1 MPAASET
8 FPANGSKHTAVTRN
22 NATSASQTD
31 DQSHNGHL
39 LGAGDIRRI
48 AAEAGISPTKKF
60 GQNFVIDPG
69 TVRRIVREAGVTAQ
83 TRVLEVGPGLG
94 SLTLALLETGAAVT
108 AVEIDPA
115 LAKRLPETIAE
126 FMPEASDRLTV
137 INADA
142 MSLSPG
148 TLPKFAPDYVPKNH
162 NNNDLPTVI
171 ATNSSTEN
179 VNNNAS
185 ESADAQAN
193 TNTNANAT
201 HNDQSASTTT
211 EQAGSAST
219 TNDESTSD
227 HAHSADNNNPFTLVS
242 NLPYNVATPILL
254 TLLERF
260 ENLDHF
266 LVMVQKEVADRLA
279 AKPGSKTYG
288 TPSVKL
294 AWYGQAE
301 RVGLVGRNVFW
312 PAPNVDSA
320 LVSFTRY
327 ADNDDNAATPHNV
340 EENSGSR
347 KSDEPGN
354 ENPQSKSILSQPV
367 SSKPISPIP
376 AKANREKVFQLI
388 DAAFGQ
394 RRKTLHAALKK
405 LVPAET
411 FEAAGIDPTRRGET
425 LTIEEFAALAEAVE
439 S

>member
-1 MPAASET
+1 MNEHT
-8 FPANGSKHTAVTRN
+8 TNHDGSDHT
-22 NATSASQTD
+22 
-31 DQSHNGHL
+31 GHL

-69 TVRRIVREAGVTAQ
+69 TVRRIVREARVTAD

-115 LAKRLPETIAE
+115 LAARLPETVAQ
-126 FMPEASDRLTV
+126 FMPEAANRLTV
-137 INADA
+137 VTADA
-142 MSLSPG
+142 MSLSPK
-148 TLPKFAPDYVPKNH
+148 TLPDFAP
-162 NNNDLPTVI
+162 
-171 ATNSSTEN
+171 
-179 VNNNAS
+179 
-185 ESADAQAN
+185 
-193 TNTNANAT
+193 NAT
-201 HNDQSASTTT
+201 SSA
-211 EQAGSAST
+211 
-219 TNDESTSD
+219 TS
-227 HAHSADNNNPFTLVS
+227 SNNPFTLVS

-279 AKPGSKTYG
+279 AKPGSKIYG

-327 ADNDDNAATPHNV
+327 AENDDRNIT
-340 EENSGSR
+340 
-347 KSDEPGN
+347 
-354 ENPQSKSILSQPV
+354 SKAS
-367 SSKPISPIP
+367 
-376 AKANREKVFQLI
+376 REKVFQLI

-405 LVPAET
+405 LVPAEA
-411 FEAAGIDPTRRGET
+411 FAKAGIDPTRRGET
-425 LTIEEFAALAEAVE
+425 LTVNEFAALATAAEQATYPEA
-439 S
+439 

>member
-1 MPAASET
+1 MT
-8 FPANGSKHTAVTRN
+8 DHD
-22 NATSASQTD
+22 SAD
-31 DQSHNGHL
+31 NVGHL

-48 AAEAGISPTKKF
+48 AADAGISPTKKF

-69 TVRRIVREAGVTAQ
+69 TVRRIVREAGVTAD
-83 TRVLEVGPGLG
+83 TKVLEVGPGLG

-115 LAKRLPETIAE
+115 LAARLPETVAE
-126 FMPEASDRLTV
+126 FMPEAADRLTV
-137 INADA
+137 VTADA
-142 MSLSPG
+142 MSLSPE
-148 TLPKFAPDYVPKNH
+148 TLPEFAP
-162 NNNDLPTVI
+162 NN
-171 ATNSSTEN
+171 
-179 VNNNAS
+179 
-185 ESADAQAN
+185 
-193 TNTNANAT
+193 
-201 HNDQSASTTT
+201 
-211 EQAGSAST
+211 G
-219 TNDESTSD
+219 
-227 HAHSADNNNPFTLVS
+227 PFTLVS

-279 AKPGSKTYG
+279 AKPGSKIYG

-327 ADNDDNAATPHNV
+327 N
-340 EENSGSR
+340 E
-347 KSDEPGN
+347 DERIGIA
-354 ENPQSKSILSQPV
+354 S
-367 SSKPISPIP
+367 
-376 AKANREKVFQLI
+376 KANREKVFQLI

-405 LVPAET
+405 LVPAEAFT
-411 FEAAGIDPTRRGET
+411 KADIDPTRRGET
-425 LTIEEFAALAEAVE
+425 LTIDEFVALAAAVE
-439 S
+439 N